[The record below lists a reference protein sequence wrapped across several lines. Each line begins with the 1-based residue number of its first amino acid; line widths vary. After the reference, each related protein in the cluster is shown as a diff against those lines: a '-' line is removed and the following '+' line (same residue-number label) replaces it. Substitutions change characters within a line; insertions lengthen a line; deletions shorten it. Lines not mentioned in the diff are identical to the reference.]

1 VEMGI
6 VFRFCRPSAKAE
18 KPIRQTASGEL
29 EKINNFRILSIRKT
43 KKMQI
48 LTYNFD
54 KKIEQSILTLRKQK
68 HLAGFPFMIDDSEEL
83 PSNQA
88 YMEYADGT
96 IEIVEFSADYRDYFS
111 VRRLT
116 KSEVSKIQEKH
127 HLTNA

>member
-1 VEMGI
+1 
-6 VFRFCRPSAKAE
+6 
-18 KPIRQTASGEL
+18 
-29 EKINNFRILSIRKT
+29 
-43 KKMQI
+43 MQI

-96 IEIVEFSADYRDYFS
+96 IEIVEFSTDYRDYFS
-111 VRRLT
+111 VRKLT
-116 KSEVSKIQEKH
+116 KAEVSKIQEKH

>member
-1 VEMGI
+1 MH
-6 VFRFCRPSAKAE
+6 
-18 KPIRQTASGEL
+18 T
-29 EKINNFRILSIRKT
+29 
-43 KKMQI
+43 

-54 KKIEQSILTLRKQK
+54 QKIEQSILTLRKQK

-96 IEIVEFSADYRDYFS
+96 IEIVEFSTDYRDYFS
-111 VRRLT
+111 VRKLT
-116 KSEVSKIQEKH
+116 KAEVLKIQEKH